1 MKLKSILLATVLAIF
16 TLSMAFAKT
25 YDVSFS
31 STTKVGTLQLK
42 AGEYHLKVDG
52 NKATFIDANSAKAV
66 STDVKIETG
75 DKKFDQ
81 TVVNSS
87 TESGTNV
94 VKDIELGG
102 SKTKIGF

>member
-1 MKLKSILLATVLAIF
+1 MKIKSIFLAALLAVF

-31 STTKVGTLQLK
+31 STTKVGSLQLK
-42 AGEYHLKVDG
+42 AGDYHLKVDG
-52 NKATFIDANSAKAV
+52 NKATFIDANNAKAV
-66 STDVKIETG
+66 TTEVKVENG

-81 TVVNSS
+81 TMVNST
-87 TESGTNV
+87 TEGGTNV

-102 SKTKIGF
+102 SKTKIDF